1 MTFKEA
7 VDIDFPEK
15 YKSGIQA
22 VKGSDRDKFD
32 FLKSSRNINGSIDI
46 DSALKKEYPEDNRWD
61 YSIGYK
67 DVAYFFEVHPMTEK
81 EIATIIKKSQWLKKI
96 LSDKAMNLNSIRD
109 KSCPFFWLSTDSGC
123 DIPQKSKKARLL
135 SDYNIEWRKTEIQKI
150 IV

>member
-46 DSALKKEYPEDNRWD
+46 DSALKKQCFPPNGISVKFFSFLLTIYKTEYPLF
-61 YSIGYK
+61 
-67 DVAYFFEVHPMTEK
+67 A
-81 EIATIIKKSQWLKKI
+81 
-96 LSDKAMNLNSIRD
+96 
-109 KSCPFFWLSTDSGC
+109 
-123 DIPQKSKKARLL
+123 LL
-135 SDYNIEWRKTEIQKI
+135 
-150 IV
+150 

>member
-7 VDIDFPEK
+7 VNIDFPEK

-46 DSALKKEYPEDNRWD
+46 DSALKKQYPEDNRWD

-135 SDYNIEWRKTEIQKI
+135 SDNNVEWRKKEIQKI